1 MYLLHMFPNANTHF
15 DNLPSSMQVRTE
27 KVTDEPAVCLVNTS
41 AFETP
46 AEANLVDALRK
57 QARPIVSLV
66 AELDDSVVGH
76 IMFSPVTLSSHPDL
90 KLMGLAP
97 VAVMPKYQRKGI
109 GAALVQAGL
118 EKCKQLG
125 FIAVVVLGHPE
136 YYPRFGFVPSSRFG
150 INSEYD
156 VPENV
161 FMVMEIRPGALT
173 GVNGIVK
180 YHKAFDRL

>member
-1 MYLLHMFPNANTHF
+1 MFPNANTHF

-27 KVTDEPAVCLVNTS
+27 KVTDESAVCLVNTS

-46 AEANLVDALRK
+46 AEAKLVDALRK

-97 VAVMPKYQRKGI
+97 VAVMPKYQRKGV
-109 GAALVQAGL
+109 GAALVPDQA
-118 EKCKQLG
+118 
-125 FIAVVVLGHPE
+125 
-136 YYPRFGFVPSSRFG
+136 
-150 INSEYD
+150 
-156 VPENV
+156 
-161 FMVMEIRPGALT
+161 
-173 GVNGIVK
+173 
-180 YHKAFDRL
+180 KAKP